1 MINDYVLDKVFGK
14 IKEII
19 HIEKL
24 DNTKILI
31 DTDHPL
37 PRDITLKNI
46 LTLISDFISEFN
58 L

>member
-1 MINDYVLDKVFGK
+1 MLDKVFGK

-31 DTDHPL
+31 DTDHTL

-46 LTLISDFISEFN
+46 LTLISDFISEFK

>member
-31 DTDHPL
+31 DTIIH
-37 PRDITLKNI
+37 TLKNI
-46 LTLISDFISEFN
+46 LTLISDFISEFK